1 MALKALTDKYV
12 KTKRKSHHNFLYT
25 CFVDFSKAFDN
36 ISRDTLYTKLN
47 DIGVQGKFLNII
59 QDMYDNDSAC
69 VKINNNIS
77 EPFRCYKGVKQGC
90 MLSPTLFNIY
100 LSDLPNI
107 LNKDKDAPEL
117 NQRPVSCLLYA
128 DDLVIISKTHKGL
141 QNNMNRLV
149 DYCKKNSLNI
159 NESKTKIMIFNPN
172 GKNLNRYLF
181 QVGSTTVENVT
192 KYKYLGLTLS
202 ASASYSIAKQEL
214 KKIALKAYYSLRK
227 TMGISF
233 RRHLPLTIYLFNT
246 LIKPILTY
254 SSEIWA
260 LDTTKY
266 NELRDP
272 IEQLHSTFC
281 KHILGVSRRAT
292 NKACRAE
299 IGSFPIIIEA
309 KSKAI
314 SFWARLLTLDNS
326 RIAKQ
331 AYLDQIIHATN
342 SNWAMEIK
350 TLLFQNGFGYIWDL
364 QQEEQ
369 YDYTKIKQI
378 YKQFKQR
385 LEDIERQ
392 NWLSSLYDDNRKSF
406 GGNRLRTFREFK
418 TEYKLEEYLIK
429 VSDIE
434 HRRALTKLR
443 ISDHILQIE
452 RGRYSKDYIKPEL
465 RICPHCHIMEDEAH
479 FLLDCTLYENIRNTL
494 FLDIKTNANFKQ
506 LIDPKNNVNKI
517 AKYVH
522 DCFKIRQSIPS

>member
-1 MALKALTDKYV
+1 MFTSLLNKRLVDYLDANIALPQEQVGFRRDYRGSDNLFALKALTDKYV
-12 KTKRKSHHNFLYT
+12 KARRKRYQNFLYT

-36 ISRDTLYTKLN
+36 ISRDKLYTKLN
-47 DIGVQGKFLNII
+47 NLGVKGKFLKII

-100 LSDLPNI
+100 LSDLPNT

-141 QNNMNRLV
+141 QNNINRLV

-181 QVGSTTVENVT
+181 QIGTSLVENVT

-202 ASASYSIAKQEL
+202 ASASYSTAKQEL
-214 KKIALKAYYSLRK
+214 KKIALKAYYSLKK
-227 TMGISF
+227 TMGMSF

-254 SSEIWA
+254 GSEIWA

-272 IEQLHSTFC
+272 IEQLHNTFC
-281 KHILGVSRRAT
+281 KHILGVSRRAS
-292 NKACRAE
+292 NKACRGE

-314 SFWARLLTLDNS
+314 SFWARLLTLDNA

-331 AYLDQIIHATN
+331 AYWDQIIHPTN
-342 SNWAMEIK
+342 RNWAMEIK
-350 TLLFQNGFGYIWDL
+350 TMLFHSGLGYLWML

-369 YDYTKIKQI
+369 YNIKIRQI

-392 NWLSSLYDDNRKSF
+392 NWLTSLYDDNRQSF
-406 GGNRLRTFREFK
+406 GGNKLRTFREFK

-443 ISDHILQIE
+443 ISDHMLQIE

-465 RICPHCHIMEDEAH
+465 RI
-479 FLLDCTLYENIRNTL
+479 
-494 FLDIKTNANFKQ
+494 
-506 LIDPKNNVNKI
+506 
-517 AKYVH
+517 
-522 DCFKIRQSIPS
+522 